1 MPHRGRK
8 EQQRRERQ
16 NNQADQ
22 AARQPGRSGQGVDQD
37 TLIEAAEELGIEA
50 GPAQRHQAQQQRQQQ
65 QQQARQRRREE

>member
-8 EQQRRERQ
+8 EQQRSERQ
-16 NNQADQ
+16 QNQADQ
-22 AARQPGRSGQGVDQD
+22 AARQPGRIGQGVDQD

-50 GPAQRHQAQQQRQQQ
+50 GPAQRQQAQQQRQQQ